1 MHATFFML
9 GQNVAGKEDIVKRM
23 VSEGNEVGEH
33 SWDHPSFTKL
43 SNQAMRTQM
52 QKTESAIQ
60 AAAGVAPKVFR
71 PPYGAYNA
79 NVTKTVNKPL
89 IMWSVDSMD
98 WKNRNIDKNIRTTL
112 AQVHDGAI
120 ILYHDIHKE
129 SVQTIPALI
138 DALRKQ

>member
-79 NVTKTVNKPL
+79 NVTKTVNKL
-89 IMWSVDSMD
+89 SVDFTPFKM
-98 WKNRNIDKNIRTTL
+98 
-112 AQVHDGAI
+112 
-120 ILYHDIHKE
+120 
-129 SVQTIPALI
+129 
-138 DALRKQ
+138 